1 MPKVIYVHVTDQ
13 ACFILLTIKN
23 DKGNGSS
30 SSGTLELD
38 NNFRKL
44 VDKYIDLKKLKTFE
58 ITI

>member
-13 ACFILLTIKN
+13 ACFILLTYKN

-38 NNFRKL
+38 NNFKKL
-44 VDKYIDLKKLKTFE
+44 VDKYIDLKKTE
-58 ITI
+58 NV